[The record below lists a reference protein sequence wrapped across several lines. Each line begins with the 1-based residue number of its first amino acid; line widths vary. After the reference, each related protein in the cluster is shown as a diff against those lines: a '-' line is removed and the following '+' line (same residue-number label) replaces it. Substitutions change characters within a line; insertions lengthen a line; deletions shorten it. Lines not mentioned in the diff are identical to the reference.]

1 MGNTHSIQHS
11 TIGVMK
17 MRIEGKVTIE
27 LIDKKTGKVVER
39 KTGHN
44 VLLGLGSQALLKA
57 IMGTVDYTAWNKLN
71 IFDTA
76 KNYIKSITGTLGSI
90 SLGTGYYYVQ
100 LAAQDNSDDT
110 YTTRY
115 FGLHYNAVNVYANN
129 LLAYNYGSNV
139 TKNSTQNLNVTWE
152 IRISYYSPP

>member
-1 MGNTHSIQHS
+1 
-11 TIGVMK
+11 

-57 IMGTVDYTAWNKLN
+57 IKGTVDYTAWNTLN

-76 KNYIKSITGTLGSI
+76 KNFIKSITGNLGSI
-90 SLGTGYYYVQ
+90 SLGTGYYYVK
-100 LAAQDNSDDT
+100 LSATDDST
-110 YTTRY
+110 DSYTTRY
-115 FGLHYNAVNVYANN
+115 FGLHYSSVNAYVNN
-129 LLAYNYGSNV
+129 LLAYDYGSNISKASDQ
-139 TKNSTQNLNVTWE
+139 TLKATWE
-152 IRISYYSPP
+152 IRIAYSSAP